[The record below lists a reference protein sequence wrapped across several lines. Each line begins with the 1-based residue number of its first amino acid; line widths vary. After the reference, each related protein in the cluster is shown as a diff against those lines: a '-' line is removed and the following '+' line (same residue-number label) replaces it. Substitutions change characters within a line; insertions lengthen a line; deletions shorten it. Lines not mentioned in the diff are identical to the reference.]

1 MDEPGQRRMRV
12 IPDGIDEL
20 LQRRNSLAD
29 VRDELS
35 RDRIVWIV
43 AIDQPRDF
51 RSNRDAVA
59 RGDVSEIRGAVF
71 CEEPRSNKVV
81 E

>member
-12 IPDGIDEL
+12 IADGIGEL
-20 LQRRNSLAD
+20 LRRRNSLAD

-43 AIDQPRDF
+43 AGDQRRDF
-51 RSNRDAVA
+51 RSNRNAVT
-59 RGDVSEIRGAVF
+59 RGDVSEVWGALF
-71 CEEPRSNKVV
+71 GEQARRNEVV